1 MPATWDLLGWD
12 MSYLVATNAKVLET
26 KDKDK
31 CLTSRN
37 KYAQPKPSSALLG
50 VCNIYRYAPLSVIKV
65 QPRYNQKWYPYQK
78 KWYLSHFRDP
88 GGANPG
94 DRPRCSCYQGL

>member
-1 MPATWDLLGWD
+1 MSYLVATNACNLGWD

-37 KYAQPKPSSALLG
+37 KLVNPKVGPWPESLAHVLVRRLLSEYGARGSSPKA
-50 VCNIYRYAPLSVIKV
+50 SKV
-65 QPRYNQKWYPYQK
+65 LK
-78 KWYLSHFRDP
+78 S
-88 GGANPG
+88 
-94 DRPRCSCYQGL
+94 